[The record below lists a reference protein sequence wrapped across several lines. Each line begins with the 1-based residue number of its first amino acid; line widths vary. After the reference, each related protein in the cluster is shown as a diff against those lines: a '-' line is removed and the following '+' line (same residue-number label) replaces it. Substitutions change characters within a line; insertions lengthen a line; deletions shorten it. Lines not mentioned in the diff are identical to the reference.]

1 MEEIVKGE
9 AVIARQDY
17 NLFGV
22 NVNGKEGIYC
32 DTNKETG
39 RALIYFP
46 EVEEYGEIIDFE
58 RVNPGVVSER
68 NKSFANRISKL
79 EFTIERNFTGFGS
92 VVGDRR

>member
-1 MEEIVKGE
+1 MEEMVKGE
-9 AVIARQDY
+9 SVIARQDY
-17 NLFGV
+17 NLYGV

-58 RVNPGVVSER
+58 RVNSGVVPEK
-68 NKSFANRISKL
+68 NKGFAARLSKL
-79 EFTIERNFTGFGS
+79 EFTIERNFTGFNT
-92 VVGDRR
+92 VGDRR

>member
-1 MEEIVKGE
+1 MEEITKGE
-9 AVIARQDY
+9 SVIARQDY

-32 DTNKETG
+32 DTNERTG

-46 EVEEYGEIIDFE
+46 ELEEFGELLEFD
-58 RVNPGVVSER
+58 RVNPGFVPDT
-68 NKSFANRISKL
+68 NKGFADRLSKL

-92 VVGDRR
+92 TIGDRR

>member
-46 EVEEYGEIIDFE
+46 EQEEYGEILEFE
-58 RVNPGVVSER
+58 RTNPGVVPER
-68 NKSFANRISKL
+68 NKDFANRLSRL
-79 EFTIERNFTGFGS
+79 EFTLERNFTGFGS
-92 VVGDRR
+92 IVGDRR